1 MSDKLIYEV
10 GIGLIPNVGSQTTRL
25 LVSYCGSPEQVFKS
39 KKGHLLRI
47 PGVGP
52 TTADAIINQ
61 NVLTLAEKE
70 VKTAEKQNIQILFYT
85 NPLYPLRL
93 KSIQDAPT
101 LLYYNGNAN
110 LNNKKSIAIVGTRN
124 ATEYG
129 KSATEDI
136 VQDLKTHNALVVS
149 GLAYGID
156 IAAHKA
162 SIKTGLE
169 TIGVMAS
176 GVDIIYPS
184 VHNKTAA
191 QMIESGGLL
200 TEYPF
205 GTTPEAVHFPA
216 RNRIIAGMV
225 DAVIVVEAAEKG
237 GALITAEI
245 ANSYNKEVFAVP
257 GNLGMK
263 VSAGCNK
270 LIASHKAQ
278 IYTSI
283 KDLEYLL
290 NWDIDVSKEKI
301 MVSKISFDEFPPDEK
316 EILTLLHDNT
326 EIMIDELS
334 WKSQIP
340 ASRLASLLLTLEFQ
354 GLIKVLPGK
363 KFKLN
368 T

>member
-10 GIGLIPNVGSQTTRL
+10 AIGLIPKVGSHTTRL
-25 LVSYCGSPEQVFKS
+25 LVSYCGSPEQVFKT
-39 KKGHLLRI
+39 KKGALLKI
-47 PGVGP
+47 PGIGS

-61 NVLTLAEKE
+61 NVLSAAENEIKA
-70 VKTAEKQNIQILFYT
+70 AEKQNIQILFYT
-85 NPLYPLRL
+85 NPNYPSRLR
-93 KSIQDAPT
+93 SIQDAPT
-101 LLYYNGNAN
+101 LLYYNGKAD
-110 LNNKKSIAIVGTRN
+110 LNKTKSIAIVGTRN

-129 KSATEDI
+129 RSATEDI
-136 VQDLKTHNALVVS
+136 VNDLKPYDPLIIS

-162 SIKTGLE
+162 AVKTGVE

-184 VHNKTAA
+184 VHKRTAH
-191 QMIESGGLL
+191 QMTEMGGLI

-205 GTTPEAVHFPA
+205 GTKPEAVHFPA
-216 RNRIIAGMV
+216 RNRIIAGMA
-225 DAVIVVEAAEKG
+225 DAIIVVEAAEKG

-257 GNLGMK
+257 GNLGMV

-270 LIASHKAQ
+270 LIAAHKAQ
-278 IYTSI
+278 IYTNI

-290 NWDIDVSKEKI
+290 NWDVNVTKEKI
-301 MVSKISFDEFPPDEK
+301 TISKHDFDEFPPEEK
-316 EILTLLHDNT
+316 EILTLLQANT

-354 GLIKVLPGK
+354 GLIKALPGK

-368 T
+368 S